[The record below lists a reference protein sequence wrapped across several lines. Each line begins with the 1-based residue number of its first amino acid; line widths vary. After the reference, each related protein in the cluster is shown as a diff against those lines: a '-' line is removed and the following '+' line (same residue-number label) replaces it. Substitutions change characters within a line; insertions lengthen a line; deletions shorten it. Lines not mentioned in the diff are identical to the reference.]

1 MAMTKRAFDKMWV
14 YGHAGLFVLCENYDE
29 TWKEVEK
36 GNYYATEPVFDIAG
50 DNIFYVYGS
59 KVCNFFVY
67 NSGVRRR

>member
-36 GNYYATEPVFDIAG
+36 GNYYATVEG
-50 DNIFYVYGS
+50 
-59 KVCNFFVY
+59 KLLCNRA
-67 NSGVRRR
+67 SL